1 MPIDFR
7 RCCRTGAPSPFVTI
21 VAGILTAFAVAPV
34 PARAGKAVDV
44 PVPQPILT
52 SNQMLAA
59 AVPDECFNGIGID
72 YPPINADGTCPV
84 GQPKINESRIW
95 ALTEESGKLW
105 FGTLA
110 NYQCVLTGQVKG
122 AGAAPFSNDLLVCE
136 FGKSE
141 GARGHPNVPP
151 NLGDWRQPSIYSYDL
166 ATSTLTKQ
174 NIADPLIKQTLGF
187 RGAGSIDNIAFL
199 GGQNLFAGK
208 AAVNIFAFQADT
220 GEYLGSCSIGGYNYI
235 RGWALVDGALY
246 VGAGSTTH
254 GAVLR
259 WNGSRANF
267 PGNFCTQFSEVASL
281 PAAVANLALYTGA
294 DGKDRLAATTVALK
308 NADVSASAAAT
319 VANGVGAW
327 ISPPIPEGGFVAP
340 ATWRQV
346 WSPTQYDPD
355 TITARYGYSG
365 GAVVQYDGW
374 LYWGT
379 IHLNGDQAMQVH
391 ESCTGAYCF
400 GKPANRQQTE
410 DLKNGVYRSTSVWRG
425 RNLENPKTRE
435 IQLLYGESEL
445 PACCSAPK
453 TFTMTPTGWTP
464 LYGPSGFGNPNNEY
478 TWQMAVFDGH
488 LFIGTYDTSN
498 SQVQSGQAEA
508 GADLW
513 RFDDSNSPAVN
524 ENYTGL
530 GNNLNSGIRALH
542 ALDDG
547 SGLIVGTSDGFNL
560 SPVGGWE
567 LMLLKAGGSQ

>member
-1 MPIDFR
+1 MSTGLGYRRLTGSPVLAAIGAIACIIGASVPI
-7 RCCRTGAPSPFVTI
+7 A
-21 VAGILTAFAVAPV
+21 AH
-34 PARAGKAVDV
+34 AGKAIDT
-44 PVPQPILT
+44 PVPDPILT
-52 SNQMLAA
+52 SNTLLAA
-59 AVPDECFNGIGID
+59 AVPDECFNGIGVD
-72 YPPINADGTCPV
+72 YPPINPDGTCSV

-110 NYQCVLTGQVKG
+110 NYQCILTGQVKG
-122 AGAAPFSNDLLVCE
+122 AGANPFSNDLLVCE
-136 FGKSE
+136 FGQSE
-141 GARGHPNVPP
+141 GAREHPKVPP

-166 ATSTLTKQ
+166 ATHTLTKQ
-174 NIADPLIKQTLGF
+174 NITDPLIKQTLGL
-187 RGAGSIDNIAFL
+187 RGAGAIDNIAFL
-199 GGQNLFAGK
+199 GGETLFAGK

-220 GEYLGSCSIGGYNYI
+220 GQYLGSCSIDGYNYI
-235 RGWALVDGALY
+235 RDWALVDGALY
-246 VGAGSTTH
+246 VGVGSTTN

-259 WNGSRANF
+259 WTGNRDNF
-267 PGNFCTQFSEVASL
+267 PGNFCTQFTKVADL
-281 PAAVANLALYTGA
+281 PAAVANLTLYVGA

-308 NADVSASAAAT
+308 NADISAITAA
-319 VANGVGAW
+319 VANGVGVW
-327 ISPPIPEGGFVAP
+327 ISPPIPDGGFVTP
-340 ATWRQV
+340 ATWRQI

-391 ESCTGAYCF
+391 ESCTSSYCF
-400 GKPANRQQTE
+400 GKPANKQEMQE
-410 DLKNGVYRSTSVWRG
+410 LQDGVYRSTSVWRG

-453 TFTMTPTGWTP
+453 TFAMTPTGWTP

-478 TWQMAVFDGH
+478 TWQMEVFDGH

-498 SQVQSGQAEA
+498 PQVQGQADA

-542 ALDDG
+542 ALNDG

-567 LMLLKAGGSQ
+567 LMLLKEGVSQ